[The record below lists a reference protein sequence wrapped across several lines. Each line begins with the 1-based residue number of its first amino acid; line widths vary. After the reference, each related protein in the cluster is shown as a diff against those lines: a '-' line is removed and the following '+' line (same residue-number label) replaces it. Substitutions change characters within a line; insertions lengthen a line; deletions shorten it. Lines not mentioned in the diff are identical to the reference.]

1 MTKEILQKR
10 LESLQNNKKEV
21 IAAIE
26 QANVTY
32 TELQQGLIG
41 LEHRINEIE
50 LIIQNYDSEENSDI
64 YEMNTDKVTDEN
76 NPTENNSTTSI

>member
-50 LIIQNYDSEENSDI
+50 LIIQNYDSDENSDI